1 MIYRFVTKNTV
12 EERMVEVA
20 KKKMMLTHLVVAPGK
35 KDGEMATLTKEEI
48 DDILRFG
55 TTDLFADKGKP
66 DIVYDDDAVDALLD
80 RSQKDTVDKVIV
92 IIVAQTPKSL
102 CSYKGFFLT

>member
-35 KDGEMATLTKEEI
+35 KDGEMATLTKQEI

-66 DIVYDDDAVDALLD
+66 DIVYDDDAVDEKPRHKFAGLKKKKHASSKK
-80 RSQKDTVDKVIV
+80 RRR
-92 IIVAQTPKSL
+92 
-102 CSYKGFFLT
+102 